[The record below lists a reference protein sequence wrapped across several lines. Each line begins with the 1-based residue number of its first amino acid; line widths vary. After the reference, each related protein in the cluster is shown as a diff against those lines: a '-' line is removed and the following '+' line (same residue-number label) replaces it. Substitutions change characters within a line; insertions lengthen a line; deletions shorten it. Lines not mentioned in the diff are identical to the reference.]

1 MEIWDL
7 GVCAEVG
14 VPVAVMAG
22 LFLVLIQQQGQA

>member
-7 GVCAEVG
+7 GAWAEVG

-22 LFLVLIQQQGQA
+22 LFLVLIQQ